1 MLGGVGLSSIVRRPS
16 PVVDR
21 KTLER
26 RSMQDRVIEI
36 TRGVSQSTRQGLHEI
51 QRVTG
56 LTKILAIN
64 AQIEAA
70 RAGEHGRGFAIVAQ
84 EVGNV
89 SVKIREIADQLGE
102 KLSGDLILLDKISS
116 SMVIDSR
123 GERLA
128 DLAFNMIE
136 IIDRNLYERSC
147 DVRWWATDAAVV
159 NAIADANTTAFA
171 SQRLGVILDAYTVYR
186 DIWIADADGQVVA
199 NGRPGRF
206 PKAVGTKVRNAAWFN
221 KAMTTRD
228 GSEFVVDDVAMVLQL
243 GEGPVA
249 TYAAAVR
256 ENGSNTGKPVGVLG
270 IHFDWAAQSQVVVDR
285 VRLLPEEREQSR
297 CMLIDAQGK
306 VIASTAGRGVL
317 SEYFKLPTTTKP
329 AGFYVD
335 RDQIVGYALTPG
347 YETYKGLGWWGVIT
361 QPLKAQPRKS

>member
-1 MLGGVGLSSIVRRPS
+1 
-16 PVVDR
+16 
-21 KTLER
+21 
-26 RSMQDRVIEI
+26 MQDKVIEI
-36 TRGVSQSTRQGLHEI
+36 TKGVSHSTRQGLDEI

-56 LTKILAIN
+56 LTKILALN

-89 SVKIREIADQLGE
+89 SVKIRSIADQLGE
-102 KLSGDLILLDKISS
+102 KLSGDLSLLDKISS

-159 NAIADANTTAFA
+159 NCLADPKTAGFA

-186 DIWIADADGQVVA
+186 DIWIADTEGHVIA
-199 NGRPGRF
+199 NGRSSRF
-206 PKAVGTKVRNAAWFN
+206 PKAIGSSVRNLPWFN
-221 KAMTTRD
+221 NALSTRD
-228 GSEFVVDDVAMVLQL
+228 GQEFVVDEVAPIAQL
-243 GEGPVA
+243 GNTPVA
-249 TYAAAVR
+249 TYAAAIR

-270 IHFDWAAQSQVVVDR
+270 IHFDWDAQSQVVVDR
-285 VRLLPEEREQSR
+285 VRLLPDEREHSR

-306 VIASTAGRGVL
+306 VIASTGGKGVL
-317 SEYFKLPTTTKP
+317 SEYFKLPSTTKP

-335 RDQIVGYALTPG
+335 RDTIVGYALTPG
-347 YETYKGLGWWGVIT
+347 YETYKGLGWWGIIT
-361 QPLKAQPRKS
+361 QPIKMPIKK